1 MLFVHLSVSQPKKGH
16 PMKHLALLSAA
27 VVTACVIA
35 STPFAIGHADDEA
48 VPIFGIKIFP
58 GYRDWRLI
66 SVAHEEG
73 NLNDL
78 RAILGND
85 VAIKA
90 YGTGRF
96 RSRTAQSLRGW
107 PGAMIRRRK
116 TTRSLAVVSP
126 SSPGRPRKGF
136 NSWSRTR
143 RNMPR
148 PAAGGSLSLTMAN
161 RSKRRCLNNASPA
174 TSPRKGMTSSLRAM
188 HLETGTR
195 GSRRTAAALTNLAAN
210 DIA

>member
-1 MLFVHLSVSQPKKGH
+1 
-16 PMKHLALLSAA
+16 MKHLALLSAA

-35 STPFAIGHADDEA
+35 SMPFDIGHADDEA
-48 VPIFGIKIFP
+48 IPIFGIKIFP

-90 YGTGRF
+90 YRDGTFPFPDGTIIARLAW
-96 RSRTAQSLRGW
+96 SYDPSE
-107 PGAMIRRRK
+107 K
-116 TTRSLAVVSP
+116 TTRSLAVANLW
-126 SSPGRPRKGF
+126 SPGHPRKGF
-136 NSWSRTR
+136 SSWSRTR

-148 PAAGGSLSLTMAN
+148 PTAGGSLSSTMAN
-161 RSKRRCLNNASPA
+161 RSTRRYLKNASPV
-174 TSPRKGMTSSLRAM
+174 TSPRKGMTSYLRTT
-188 HLETGTR
+188 HLEGRIPGTR
-195 GSRRTAAALTNLAAN
+195 GTALTNLAAS